1 MLICL
6 KMLKSVVLFFRKR
19 KIRKNLQRERLMQ
32 FPDIN
37 KMPVISILVDENQ
50 KKNIKEMESF
60 MKMSFNFKRLRFIL
74 LSDIVPDNILQ
85 SDSMICIF
93 KNDFNRL
100 GILKKEKED
109 ILMSFSDDIF
119 INLSDNNED
128 LFNDYIISY
137 INSLFKIGHH
147 KSNMEMYD
155 LIIDYGAENNDV
167 EKLKILYKYLLMLSG
182 NKNEK

>member
-1 MLICL
+1 
-6 KMLKSVVLFFRKR
+6 
-19 KIRKNLQRERLMQ
+19 
-32 FPDIN
+32 
-37 KMPVISILVDENQ
+37 MPVISILVDENQ

-85 SDSMICIF
+85 SDSMICIL